1 VRLKI
6 FLKEYIMNK
15 TDLEESLEYL
25 QNKLKEYKGVWVKS
39 ARTHDTGIGYT
50 FEEKILEKVED
61 NLSYPDLAELEIK
74 SQRMNSSSKMTLFTK
89 SPVYPLRANTYIRDN
104 FGVDD
109 EVYPSKIIHT
119 SFFGNRISHYK
130 DGYGFKLES
139 NDNDQKLYLRVF
151 DRENNV
157 IDTEI
162 YWTYPVL
169 NDILNQK
176 IHNVGFVEAK
186 TKKEDGNEYFMYK
199 KLTILMNPSIENFIK
214 NINDGT
220 IQFDIRIG
228 IYRSGKNKGKPHDH
242 GSGFRISKKDFSKLF
257 ETVELIEF

>member
-1 VRLKI
+1 
-6 FLKEYIMNK
+6 MSK

-25 QNKLKEYKGVWVKS
+25 QDKLKEYKGIWVES
-39 ARTHDTGIGYT
+39 SRSHDTGIGHT

-61 NLSYPDLAELEIK
+61 NLADPDLAALEIK

-89 SPVYPLRANTYIRDN
+89 APVYPLRANTYIRDN

-130 DGYGFKLES
+130 GEYGFKLEA
-139 NDNDQKLYLRVF
+139 NDNEQKLYLRIF
-151 DRENNV
+151 DRENNI

-162 YWTYPVL
+162 YWTYTVL
-169 NDILNQK
+169 SDILSQK
-176 IHNVGFVEAK
+176 IHNIGFVEAK
-186 TKKEDGNEYFMYK
+186 TKKENGNEYFMYK
-199 KLTILMNPSIENFIK
+199 KLTILMNPSIENFIE
-214 NINDGT
+214 NINNGT

-228 IYRSGKNKGKPHDH
+228 VYRSGKNQGKPHDH
-242 GSGFRISKKDFSKLF
+242 GSGFRISKKDFPKLF
-257 ETVELIEF
+257 ETVEVIEF